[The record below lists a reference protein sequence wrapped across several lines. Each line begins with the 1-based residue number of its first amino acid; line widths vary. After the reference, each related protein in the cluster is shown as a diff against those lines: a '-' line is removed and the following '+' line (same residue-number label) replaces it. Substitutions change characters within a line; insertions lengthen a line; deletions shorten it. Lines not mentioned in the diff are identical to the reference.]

1 MVGSRFKSIEGNEL
15 DATYINSLFSL
26 YTFCTSENNLSDSNG
41 VPLLEGV
48 LNFLLK
54 TYSVPTPMGNCPDIS
69 TLYSPIILF
78 TKAVNSTS
86 LDPLFNIS
94 T

>member
-1 MVGSRFKSIEGNEL
+1 M
-15 DATYINSLFSL
+15 
-26 YTFCTSENNLSDSNG
+26 SENNSLDSNG

-48 LNFLLK
+48 LNFLLI
-54 TYSVPTPMGNCPDIS
+54 TYSVPTPMGNCPDICTVKDPS
-69 TLYSPIILF
+69 AISF
-78 TKAVNSTS
+78 VTKAVNSTL

>member
-1 MVGSRFKSIEGNEL
+1 MVGSVFKSIEGNEL

-26 YTFCTSENNLSDSNG
+26 YTFCISENNSLDSNG

-48 LNFLLK
+48 LNFLPK
-54 TYSVPTPMGNCPDIS
+54 TYSVPTPIGNSPYIS
-69 TLYSPIILF
+69 TLYSPTILF
-78 TKAVNSTS
+78 TKAVNSTT